1 MFATDKNYVDGEI
14 VGENTVE
21 FLGIRFEREGLG
33 LPVGEKVSLVIDPED
48 IKVVSE
54 DISDATVYLESL
66 IYKGAYNEL
75 IIWLNET
82 ELILHSQNDEQV
94 ATDIGI
100 KFDFDKIEIK
110 PFAGNRE
117 AGE

>member
-1 MFATDKNYVDGEI
+1 M
-14 VGENTVE
+14 
-21 FLGIRFEREGLG
+21 
-33 LPVGEKVSLVIDPED
+33 
-48 IKVVSE
+48 VSE

-94 ATDIGI
+94 ATDIGV